1 MKIFRLLIVLFI
13 VSCTKKQSILYL
25 KKTNTNYTIY
35 IKKETKYMS
44 HDLFSLFDNDTY
56 FEYNQFKVPVKSK
69 ILMGKDIKVNP
80 GQYKSKGEIII
91 KPSIKISINLIT
103 INTDDKIETPDFWNG
118 TYIYQKNNI
127 YKKT

>member
-1 MKIFRLLIVLFI
+1 
-13 VSCTKKQSILYL
+13 
-25 KKTNTNYTIY
+25 
-35 IKKETKYMS
+35 MS